1 MKGHDIEC
9 WANNANV
16 DLGKS
21 LRECFDDFSANKFG
35 RIMKSAGADTL
46 NCMKLAH
53 YLQEYQRL
61 FSVFDGQSVNMLEIG
76 VQHGGSYRLW
86 KNYFGEDLLRWTGI
100 DIDPRCLALNNNLSP
115 SKALVYCGSQD
126 DSSFV
131 EDVAAK
137 RGKFDIIVDDGSH
150 RSEHII
156 GSFKSLAKHVKGGG
170 LYIVEDVHA
179 CYWQGFRGES
189 GSLNALSY
197 FLGLA
202 HSLNDQALR
211 HERRSKDLSPEE
223 LIMPPAPI
231 RKIEL
236 LPSMIICHMG
246 QPLPIIEWKAGKKSI
261 LA

>member
-1 MKGHDIEC
+1 MEGHHIEC
-9 WANNANV
+9 WADSIV
-16 DLGKS
+16 SDPGKS
-21 LRECFDDFSANKFG
+21 LQECFDDLSANKFG
-35 RIMKSAGADTL
+35 KIMKSAGVDTL

-53 YLQEYQRL
+53 YLPEYQRL
-61 FSVFDGQSVNMLEIG
+61 FSVFDGQNVNMLEIG

-100 DIDPRCLALNNNLSP
+100 DINPGCLGLNNNFP
-115 SKALVYCGSQD
+115 PEKALVCCGSQD

-131 EDVAAK
+131 EDVAVK
-137 RGKFDIIVDDGSH
+137 RGKFDVVVDDGSH

-156 GSFKSLAKHVKGGG
+156 SSFKSLAKHVKGGG

-202 HSLNDQALR
+202 HSLNSQAVR
-211 HERRSKDLSPEE
+211 HERHAKDLRPEE
-223 LIMPPAPI
+223 LIESPALI

-236 LPSMIICHMG
+236 LPSMIVCHMG
-246 QPLPIIEWKAGKKSI
+246 SPLPIIEWKAGKKSI
-261 LA
+261 IA